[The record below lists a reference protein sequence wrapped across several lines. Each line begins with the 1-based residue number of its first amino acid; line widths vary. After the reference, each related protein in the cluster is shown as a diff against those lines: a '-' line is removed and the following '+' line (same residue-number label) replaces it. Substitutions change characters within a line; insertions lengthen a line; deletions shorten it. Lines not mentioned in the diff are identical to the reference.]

1 MLEIRTR
8 GLQMKPVLLEVKEL
22 KKYFPVK
29 KDTYFEKQRYLKA
42 VDGISFAIREGETL
56 GLVGESGC
64 GKSTTG
70 KMIVKLLNPTSGS
83 IHYKGKNIFSL
94 SVQESKDLKRQVQMI
109 FQDPY
114 SSLDP
119 RQSAGRIIMEPL
131 VVHDMKEGA
140 KDRVLALMDD
150 VGLLREYFDRYPHEF
165 SGGQRQRIGVAR
177 ALALNPSLI
186 ICDEPVSA
194 LDVSIQAQI
203 VNLMQDLQEK
213 YQLTYL
219 FISHDLRIVKHICD
233 RIAVMYLGR
242 IVELADKQAVF
253 DGPLHPY
260 TQALLAS
267 IPESDPEHPR
277 DSEPIKGDVASPIDP
292 PSGCHFHPRCP
303 KCMDICVKKAPSMEE
318 YSPGHF
324 VECHLFGKKE

>member
-1 MLEIRTR
+1 MS
-8 GLQMKPVLLEVKEL
+8 KPILRVSGL

-29 KDTYFEKQRYLKA
+29 KDTYLEKQRYLKA
-42 VDGISFAIREGETL
+42 VDGIDFSIYEGETL

-70 KMIVKLLNPTSGS
+70 KMIVKLTQPTEGAVWFQ
-83 IHYKGKNIFSL
+83 GEDIFAMKKKKTREL
-94 SVQESKDLKRQVQMI
+94 RRKIQMI

-119 RQSAGRIIMEPL
+119 RMSAGRIIMEPL
-131 VVHDMKEGA
+131 LVHGQ
-140 KDRVLALMDD
+140 KDQAREKALSLMDD

-177 ALALNPSLI
+177 ALALNPSFI
-186 ICDEPVSA
+186 VCDEPVSA

-213 YQLTYL
+213 YKLTYL

-242 IVELADKQAVF
+242 IVELAPKEEIFDK
-253 DGPLHPY
+253 PLHPY
-260 TQALLAS
+260 TQALLSA
-267 IPESDPEHPR
+267 IPESDPE
-277 DSEPIKGDVASPIDP
+277 EKKEAQPIKGDVASPIDP

-303 KCMDICVKKAPSMEE
+303 SCMDMCRRTSPILKE
-318 YSPGHF
+318 YLPGHF
-324 VECHLFGKKE
+324 VECHLHADKKGVSE

>member
-1 MLEIRTR
+1 
-8 GLQMKPVLLEVKEL
+8 MKKVLLEVKNL

-29 KDTYFEKQRYLKA
+29 KETYFEKQRYLKA
-42 VDGISFAIREGETL
+42 VDGISFTIHEGETL

-70 KMIVKLLNPTSGS
+70 KMIVKLLNPTEGS
-83 IHYKGKNIFSL
+83 VFYEGSDIFSL
-94 SVQESKDLKRQVQMI
+94 PPHEARSLRKKVQMI

-119 RQSAGRIIMEPL
+119 RQSAGKIMMEPL
-131 VVHDMKEGA
+131 VVHGQQQQAKE
-140 KDRVLALMDD
+140 KVLSLMDD

-177 ALALNPSLI
+177 ALALNPALI

-213 YQLTYL
+213 YKLTYL

-242 IVELADKQAVF
+242 IVELAGKQAIF
-253 DGPLHPY
+253 DKPLHPY
-260 TQALLAS
+260 TQALLSS
-267 IPESDPEHPR
+267 IPESDP
-277 DSEPIKGDVASPIDP
+277 DCKVDAEPIKGDVASPIDP

-303 KCMDICVKKAPSMEE
+303 QCMDICTKKAPEMVE
-318 YSPGHF
+318 YEPGHCI
-324 VECHLFGKKE
+324 ECHLFPRAGAQEGAKL

>member
-1 MLEIRTR
+1 MS
-8 GLQMKPVLLEVKEL
+8 KPILRVSGL

-29 KDTYFEKQRYLKA
+29 KYTYLEKQRYLKA
-42 VDGISFAIREGETL
+42 VDGIDFSIYEGETL

-70 KMIVKLLNPTSGS
+70 KMIVKLTQPTEGTVWFQ
-83 IHYKGKNIFSL
+83 GEDIFAMKKEKTREL
-94 SVQESKDLKRQVQMI
+94 RRKIQMI

-119 RQSAGRIIMEPL
+119 RMSAGRIIMEPL
-131 VVHDMKEGA
+131 LVHGQ
-140 KDRVLALMDD
+140 KDQAREKALSLMDD

-177 ALALNPSLI
+177 ALALNPSFI
-186 ICDEPVSA
+186 VCDEPVSA

-213 YQLTYL
+213 YKLTYL

-242 IVELADKQAVF
+242 IVELAPKEEIFDK
-253 DGPLHPY
+253 PLHPY
-260 TQALLAS
+260 TQALLSA
-267 IPESDPEHPR
+267 IPESDPE
-277 DSEPIKGDVASPIDP
+277 EKKEAQPIKGDVASPIDP

-303 KCMDICVKKAPSMEE
+303 SCMDVCKRTSPSLKE
-318 YSPGHF
+318 YLPGHF
-324 VECHLFGKKE
+324 VECHLYADKKGVSE

>member
-1 MLEIRTR
+1 MASVLMDIQKLE
-8 GLQMKPVLLEVKEL
+8 
-22 KKYFPVK
+22 KKYALGGGFLQNKPRIV
-29 KDTYFEKQRYLKA
+29 RA
-42 VDGISFAIREGETL
+42 VDGVNLQIFEGETL

-70 KMIVKLLNPTSGS
+70 KMIVKLTQPTEGTVWFQ
-83 IHYKGKNIFSL
+83 GEDIFAMKKEKTREL
-94 SVQESKDLKRQVQMI
+94 RRKIQMI

-119 RQSAGRIIMEPL
+119 RMSAGRIIMEPL
-131 VVHDMKEGA
+131 LVHGQ
-140 KDRVLALMDD
+140 KDQAREKALSLMDD

-177 ALALNPSLI
+177 ALALNPSFI
-186 ICDEPVSA
+186 VCDEPVSA

-213 YQLTYL
+213 YKLTYL

-242 IVELADKQAVF
+242 IVELAPKEEIFDK
-253 DGPLHPY
+253 PLHPY
-260 TQALLAS
+260 TQALLSA
-267 IPESDPEHPR
+267 IPESDPE
-277 DSEPIKGDVASPIDP
+277 EKKEAQPIKGDVASPIDP

-303 KCMDICVKKAPSMEE
+303 SCMDVCRRTSPSLKE
-318 YSPGHF
+318 YLPGHF
-324 VECHLFGKKE
+324 VECHLYADKKGVSE

>member
-1 MLEIRTR
+1 
-8 GLQMKPVLLEVKEL
+8 MKRVLLEVKDL
-22 KKYFPVK
+22 KKHFPVK
-29 KDTYFEKQRYLKA
+29 KDTYFEKQKYLKA
-42 VDGISFAIREGETL
+42 VDGISFSIHEGETL

-70 KMIVKLLNPTSGS
+70 KMIVKLLKPTAGA
-83 IHYKGKNIFSL
+83 IHFEGKDIFSIRPG
-94 SVQESKDLKRQVQMI
+94 EEKEFKRRIQMI

-119 RQSAGRIIMEPL
+119 RQSAGKIIMEPL
-131 VVHDMKEGA
+131 VVHGKKDNAKEV
-140 KDRVLALMDD
+140 VLSLMDD
-150 VGLLREYFDRYPHEF
+150 VGLLKEYFDRYPHEF

-203 VNLMQDLQEK
+203 INLMQDLQAK
-213 YQLTYL
+213 YHLTYL

-242 IVELADKQAVF
+242 IVELADKQAIF
-253 DGPLHPY
+253 NTPLHPY
-260 TQALLAS
+260 TQALLES

-277 DSEPIKGDVASPIDP
+277 ESEPIKGDVASPIDP

-303 KCMDICVKKAPSMEE
+303 RCMDVCRQKAPEMIEHKE
-318 YSPGHF
+318 GHF
-324 VECHLFGKKE
+324 VECHLFDATHGKQ

>member
-1 MLEIRTR
+1 MS
-8 GLQMKPVLLEVKEL
+8 KPILRVSGL

-29 KDTYFEKQRYLKA
+29 KDTYLEKQRYLKA
-42 VDGISFAIREGETL
+42 VDGIDFSIYEGETL

-70 KMIVKLLNPTSGS
+70 KMIVKLTQPTEGTVWFQ
-83 IHYKGKNIFSL
+83 GEDIFAMKKEKTREL
-94 SVQESKDLKRQVQMI
+94 RRKIQMI

-119 RQSAGRIIMEPL
+119 RMSAGRIIMEPL
-131 VVHDMKEGA
+131 LVHGQ
-140 KDRVLALMDD
+140 KDQAREKALSLMDD

-177 ALALNPSLI
+177 ALALNPSFI
-186 ICDEPVSA
+186 VCDEPVSA

-213 YQLTYL
+213 YKLTYL

-242 IVELADKQAVF
+242 IVELAPKEEIFDK
-253 DGPLHPY
+253 PLHPY
-260 TQALLAS
+260 TQALLSA
-267 IPESDPEHPR
+267 IPESDPE
-277 DSEPIKGDVASPIDP
+277 EKKEAQPIKGDVASPIDP

-303 KCMDICVKKAPSMEE
+303 SCMDVCKRTSPSLKE
-318 YSPGHF
+318 YLPGHF
-324 VECHLFGKKE
+324 VECHLYADKKGVSE

>member
-1 MLEIRTR
+1 
-8 GLQMKPVLLEVKEL
+8 MKKPLLTVSGL
-22 KKYFPVK
+22 KKHFPVK
-29 KDTYFEKQRYLKA
+29 KDTYLEKQRYLKA
-42 VDGISFAIREGETL
+42 VDGIDFTIYEGETL

-70 KMIVKLLNPTSGS
+70 KMIVKLVQPTEGS
-83 IHYKGKNIFSL
+83 VLFQGEDIFKMPREKSRAL
-94 SVQESKDLKRQVQMI
+94 HKKIQMI

-119 RQSAGRIIMEPL
+119 RLSAGRIIMEPL
-131 VVHDMKEGA
+131 LVHGERENAKE
-140 KDRVLALMDD
+140 RVLSLMDD
-150 VGLLREYFDRYPHEF
+150 VGLLREYYDRYPHEF

-177 ALALNPSLI
+177 ALALNPSFI
-186 ICDEPVSA
+186 VCDEPVSA

-213 YQLTYL
+213 YKLTYL

-242 IVELADKQAVF
+242 IVELAPKDEIF
-253 DGPLHPY
+253 ERPMHPY
-260 TQALLAS
+260 TQALLSA
-267 IPESDPEHPR
+267 IPESDPEMKK
-277 DSEPIKGDVASPIDP
+277 EAQPIKGDVASPIDP

-303 KCMDICVKKAPSMEE
+303 NCMDICKEVSPVLAEQM
-318 YSPGHF
+318 PGHF
-324 VECHLFGKKE
+324 VECHLFAGKTEVAT

>member
-1 MLEIRTR
+1 MNGPL
-8 GLQMKPVLLEVKEL
+8 LQVSGL

-42 VDGISFAIREGETL
+42 VDGVSFEIFKGETL

-70 KMIVKLLNPTSGS
+70 KMIVKLLNPSE
-83 IHYKGKNIFSL
+83 GKIQYEGEEIFSAAPAKAREL
-94 SVQESKDLKRQVQMI
+94 RKKVQMI

-119 RQSAGRIIMEPL
+119 RMSAGRIIMEPL
-131 VVHDMKEGA
+131 TVHGVKEGA
-140 KDRVLALMDD
+140 KERVLSIMDD
-150 VGLLREYFDRYPHEF
+150 VGLLREYYDRYPHEF

-177 ALALNPSLI
+177 ALALNPSLV

-203 VNLMQDLQEK
+203 VNLMQDLQDK
-213 YQLTYL
+213 YKLTYL

-242 IVELADKQAVF
+242 IVELAPKDEIF
-253 DGPLHPY
+253 DSPLHPY
-260 TQALLAS
+260 TRALLSA
-267 IPESDPEHPR
+267 IPDSDPEQ
-277 DSEPIKGDVASPIDP
+277 SKEALPILGDVASPIDP

-303 KCMDICVKKAPSMEE
+303 DCMDICRKSSPVMTES
-318 YSPGHF
+318 SPGHT
-324 VECHLFGKKE
+324 VECHLYSAERS

>member
-1 MLEIRTR
+1 
-8 GLQMKPVLLEVKEL
+8 MKRVLLEVKNL
-22 KKYFPVK
+22 KKHFPVK
-29 KDTYFEKQRYLKA
+29 KDTYFEKQKYLKA
-42 VDGISFAIREGETL
+42 VDGISFSIHEGETL

-70 KMIVKLLNPTSGS
+70 KMIVKLLKPTSGAIHFEGKDIFS
-83 IHYKGKNIFSL
+83 IHPGEEKEF
-94 SVQESKDLKRQVQMI
+94 KRRIQMI

-119 RQSAGRIIMEPL
+119 RQSAGKIIMEPL
-131 VVHDMKEGA
+131 VVHGKKENA
-140 KDRVLALMDD
+140 KEVVLALMDD
-150 VGLLREYFDRYPHEF
+150 VGLLKEYFDRYPHEF
-165 SGGQRQRIGVAR
+165 SGGQRQRIGVAS

-203 VNLMQDLQEK
+203 VNLMQDLQAK
-213 YQLTYL
+213 YHLTYL

-242 IVELADKQAVF
+242 IVELADKQAIF
-253 DGPLHPY
+253 DAPLHPY

-267 IPESDPEHPR
+267 IPESDPEQPR
-277 DSEPIKGDVASPIDP
+277 ESEPIKGDVASPIDP

-303 KCMDICVKKAPSMEE
+303 RCMDICRQKAPEMIEHKD
-318 YSPGHF
+318 GHF
-324 VECHLFGKKE
+324 VECHLFDATQGKQ

>member
-1 MLEIRTR
+1 MDIQKLE
-8 GLQMKPVLLEVKEL
+8 
-22 KKYFPVK
+22 KKYALGGGFLQNKPRIV
-29 KDTYFEKQRYLKA
+29 RA
-42 VDGISFAIREGETL
+42 VDGVNLQIFEGETL

-70 KMIVKLLNPTSGS
+70 KMIVKLTQPTEGTVWFQ
-83 IHYKGKNIFSL
+83 GEDIFAMKKEKTREL
-94 SVQESKDLKRQVQMI
+94 RRKIQMI

-119 RQSAGRIIMEPL
+119 RMSAGRIIMEPL
-131 VVHDMKEGA
+131 LVHGQ
-140 KDRVLALMDD
+140 KDQAREKALSLMDD

-177 ALALNPSLI
+177 ALALNPSFI
-186 ICDEPVSA
+186 VCDEPVSA

-213 YQLTYL
+213 YKLTYL

-242 IVELADKQAVF
+242 IVELAPKEEIFDK
-253 DGPLHPY
+253 PLHPY
-260 TQALLAS
+260 TQALLSA
-267 IPESDPEHPR
+267 IPESDPE
-277 DSEPIKGDVASPIDP
+277 EKKEAQPIKGDVASPIDP

-303 KCMDICVKKAPSMEE
+303 SCMDVCRRTSPSLKE
-318 YSPGHF
+318 YLPGHF
-324 VECHLFGKKE
+324 VECHLYADKKGVSE

>member
-1 MLEIRTR
+1 
-8 GLQMKPVLLEVKEL
+8 MKRVLLEVKNL

-29 KDTYFEKQRYLKA
+29 KDTYLEKQRYLKA
-42 VDGISFAIREGETL
+42 VDGISFTIHEGETL

-70 KMIVKLLNPTSGS
+70 KMLVKLLNPTAGTVS
-83 IHYKGKNIFSL
+83 YEGKNIFSL
-94 SVQESKDLKRQVQMI
+94 SVQESKNLKRQVQMI

-119 RQSAGRIIMEPL
+119 RQRAGKIIMEPL
-131 VVHDMKEGA
+131 VVHGQKEGA
-140 KDRVLALMDD
+140 KERVLSLMDD

-203 VNLMQDLQEK
+203 VNLMQDLQDK
-213 YQLTYL
+213 YHLTYL

-242 IVELADKQAVF
+242 IVELADKQAIF
-253 DGPLHPY
+253 DSPLHPY
-260 TQALLAS
+260 TQALLSS
-267 IPESDPEHPR
+267 IPDSDPEHPR
-277 DSEPIKGDVASPIDP
+277 ESEPIKGDVASPIDP

-303 KCMDICVKKAPSMEE
+303 KCLDICTKKAPMMVE
-318 YSPGHF
+318 PVQGHF
-324 VECHLFGKKE
+324 VECHLFADAPAREIKE

>member
-1 MLEIRTR
+1 
-8 GLQMKPVLLEVKEL
+8 MKKPLLTVSGL
-22 KKYFPVK
+22 KKHFPVK
-29 KDTYFEKQRYLKA
+29 KDTYLEKQRYLKA
-42 VDGISFAIREGETL
+42 VDGIDFTIYEGETL

-70 KMIVKLLNPTSGS
+70 KMIVKLIKPTEGS
-83 IHYKGKNIFSL
+83 VLFQGEDIFSMTREKSRAL
-94 SVQESKDLKRQVQMI
+94 HKKIQMI

-119 RQSAGRIIMEPL
+119 RLSAGRIIMEPL
-131 VVHDMKEGA
+131 LVHGERENAKE
-140 KDRVLALMDD
+140 RVLSLMDD
-150 VGLLREYFDRYPHEF
+150 VGLLREYYDRYPHEF

-177 ALALNPSLI
+177 ALALNPSFI
-186 ICDEPVSA
+186 VCDEPVSA

-213 YQLTYL
+213 YKLTYL

-242 IVELADKQAVF
+242 IVELAPKDEIFEKSM
-253 DGPLHPY
+253 HPY
-260 TQALLAS
+260 TQALLSA
-267 IPESDPEHPR
+267 IPESDPETKK
-277 DSEPIKGDVASPIDP
+277 DTQPIKGDVASPIDP

-303 KCMDICVKKAPSMEE
+303 SCMDVCKEVSPVLAE
-318 YSPGHF
+318 YMPGHF
-324 VECHLFGKKE
+324 VECHLYQEKMEVVR

>member
-1 MLEIRTR
+1 
-8 GLQMKPVLLEVKEL
+8 MKRVLLEVKNL
-22 KKYFPVK
+22 KKHFPVK
-29 KDTYFEKQRYLKA
+29 KDTYFEKQKYLKA
-42 VDGISFAIREGETL
+42 VDGISFSIHEGETL

-70 KMIVKLLNPTSGS
+70 KMIVKLLKPTSGA
-83 IHYKGKNIFSL
+83 IHFEGKDIFSI
-94 SVQESKDLKRQVQMI
+94 QPGEEKEFKRRIQMI

-119 RQSAGRIIMEPL
+119 RQSAGKIIMEPL
-131 VVHDMKEGA
+131 VVHGKKENA
-140 KDRVLALMDD
+140 KEVVLSLMDD
-150 VGLLREYFDRYPHEF
+150 VGLLKEYFDRYPHEF

-203 VNLMQDLQEK
+203 VNLMQDLQAK
-213 YQLTYL
+213 YHLTYL

-242 IVELADKQAVF
+242 IVELADKQAIF
-253 DGPLHPY
+253 DAPLHPY
-260 TQALLAS
+260 TQALLES
-267 IPESDPEHPR
+267 IPESDPEQPKE
-277 DSEPIKGDVASPIDP
+277 SEPIKGDVASPIDP

-303 KCMDICVKKAPSMEE
+303 RCMDICRQKAPEMIEHKE
-318 YSPGHF
+318 GHF
-324 VECHLFGKKE
+324 VECHLFDAKQRKQ

>member
-1 MLEIRTR
+1 
-8 GLQMKPVLLEVKEL
+8 MKPVLLEVKDL

-29 KDTYFEKQRYLKA
+29 KDTYFEKQKYLKA
-42 VDGISFAIREGETL
+42 VDGISFSIREGETL

-70 KMIVKLLNPTSGS
+70 KMIVKLLKPTAGT
-83 IHYKGKNIFSL
+83 IRFEGKDIAAIPPREEKG
-94 SVQESKDLKRQVQMI
+94 LKQKIQMI

-119 RQSAGRIIMEPL
+119 RQSAGKIIMEPL
-131 VVHDMKEGA
+131 VVHGRKERA
-140 KDRVLALMDD
+140 KEAVLSLMDD
-150 VGLLREYFDRYPHEF
+150 VGLLREFYDRFPHEF

-203 VNLMQDLQEK
+203 INLMQDLQAK
-213 YQLTYL
+213 YRLTYL

-242 IVELADKQAVF
+242 IVELADKQSIF
-253 DGPLHPY
+253 DSPLHPY
-260 TQALLAS
+260 TQALLES

-277 DSEPIKGDVASPIDP
+277 DAEPIKGDVASPIDP
-292 PSGCHFHPRCP
+292 PAGCHFHPRCP
-303 KCMDICVKKAPSMEE
+303 RCMDICTRATPSMVEQRE
-318 YSPGHF
+318 GHF
-324 VECHLFGKKE
+324 VECHLFDGKKES

>member
-1 MLEIRTR
+1 MN
-8 GLQMKPVLLEVKEL
+8 KPLLTVSGL

-29 KDTYFEKQRYLKA
+29 KDSYLEKQRYLKA
-42 VDGISFAIREGETL
+42 VDGIDFTIYEGETL

-70 KMIVKLLNPTSGS
+70 KMIVKLAQPTEGRVLFQ
-83 IHYKGKNIFSL
+83 GEDIFAMKKEKTREL
-94 SVQESKDLKRQVQMI
+94 RRKIQMI

-119 RQSAGRIIMEPL
+119 RMSAGRIIMEPL
-131 VVHDMKEGA
+131 LVHEQKEGA
-140 KDRVLALMDD
+140 KERVLALMDD

-177 ALALNPSLI
+177 ALALNPSFVV
-186 ICDEPVSA
+186 CDEPVSA

-213 YQLTYL
+213 YKLTYL

-242 IVELADKQAVF
+242 IVELAPKDEIF
-253 DGPLHPY
+253 DSPMHPY
-260 TQALLAS
+260 TQALLSA
-267 IPESDPEHPR
+267 IPESDPE
-277 DSEPIKGDVASPIDP
+277 EKKEAQPIKGDVASPIDP

-303 KCMDICVKKAPSMEE
+303 SCMDVCMKVGPRLTE

-324 VECHLFGKKE
+324 VECHLYADTKGVQK

>member
-1 MLEIRTR
+1 
-8 GLQMKPVLLEVKEL
+8 MKRSLLKVSGL

-42 VDGISFAIREGETL
+42 VDGVSFEIFEGETL

-70 KMIVKLLNPTSGS
+70 KMIVKLLKPTEGEVSYEGEDIYS
-83 IHYKGKNIFSL
+83 MNSAKSRELRK
-94 SVQESKDLKRQVQMI
+94 KVQMI

-119 RQSAGRIIMEPL
+119 RMPAGKIIMEPL
-131 VVHDMKEGA
+131 LVHGEKGGSKE
-140 KDRVLALMDD
+140 RVLSIMDD
-150 VGLLREYFDRYPHEF
+150 VGLLREFYDRYPHEF

-177 ALALNPSLI
+177 ALALNPSLV

-213 YQLTYL
+213 YRLTYL

-242 IVELADKQAVF
+242 IVELASKDDIF
-253 DGPLHPY
+253 DTPLHPY
-260 TQALLAS
+260 TKALLSA
-267 IPESDPEHPR
+267 IPDSDPGQGKGAM
-277 DSEPIKGDVASPIDP
+277 PILGDVASPIDP

-303 KCMDICVKKAPSMEE
+303 ECMDICRKASPVTVEHSPS
-318 YSPGHF
+318 HT
-324 VECHLFGKKE
+324 VECHLYSNRKEGTR